1 MNLIGTP
8 EDLSKTTTYL
18 KEFKIKDLGKTE
30 LCLGLELQHKENGI
44 LIHQSAYTRKV
55 LKRFNMDKSHP
66 MSTSMVIRSLEP
78 KKDLF

>member
-1 MNLIGTP
+1 M
-8 EDLSKTTTYL
+8 D
-18 KEFKIKDLGKTE
+18 KIKLY
-30 LCLGLELQHKENGI
+30 LGLEFEYKENEI